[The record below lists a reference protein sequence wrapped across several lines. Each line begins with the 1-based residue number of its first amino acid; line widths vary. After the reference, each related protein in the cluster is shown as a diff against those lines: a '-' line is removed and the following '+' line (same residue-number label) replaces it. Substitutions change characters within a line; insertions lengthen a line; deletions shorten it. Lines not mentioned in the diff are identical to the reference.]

1 MTNESYKVI
10 LFYRFF
16 DPGDLAAF
24 RDAQKAPAAKHNLKG
39 RMLIAKEGI
48 NATFEGLTSD
58 TKAYADELR
67 QHPALI
73 DMPIKESEGTGN
85 AFTKLM
91 VKIRKEIVTMEAGE
105 FDVAAE
111 TAKEITAEELEK
123 LYENNEDFVV
133 LDLRNDFEI
142 EVGQFDKTL
151 DPKLRNFRDLKAKL
165 PELEKLKGKKV
176 ITVCTG
182 GIRCEKA
189 TCLMTREGFK
199 DIYQLKDGI
208 HTYMQKYPG
217 KHFRGSLFVF
227 DNRMVTPVVDT
238 PNREIIG
245 KCHFCSSPCEEFY
258 NDDSVRPSKKI
269 ICCAACKERHPELRA
284 AVAA

>member
-1 MTNESYKVI
+1 MTQEKYKVI

-16 DPGDLAAF
+16 DPGDLAVF
-24 RDAQKAPAAKHNLKG
+24 KEQQKFLASKYNLKG

-48 NATFEGLTSD
+48 NATFEGLSTD
-58 TKAYADELR
+58 TAGYANELR
-67 QHPALI
+67 QHPALK
-73 DMPIKESEGTGN
+73 DMVIKESEGNGR
-85 AFTKLM
+85 AFTKLA
-91 VKIRKEIVTMEAGE
+91 VKVRKEIVTMEAGE
-105 FDVAAE
+105 FDVAKE

-142 EVGQFDKTL
+142 EVGKFDKTL
-151 DPKLRNFRDLKAKL
+151 DPGLRNFRDLKEKLPALAKL
-165 PELEKLKGKKV
+165 KDKKV
-176 ITVCTG
+176 VTVCTG

-217 KHFRGSLFVF
+217 KHFRGRLFVF
-227 DNRMVTPVVDT
+227 DNRMVTPVVASKD
-238 PNREIIG
+238 REVIG
-245 KCHFCSSPCEEFY
+245 KCRFCSVPCEEFY

-269 ICCAACKERHPELRA
+269 ICCATCKEGHPELRV
-284 AVAA
+284 AVAS